1 MMHPHAIWALLLLA
15 FGVPAHANVA
25 VCKDPRGRI
34 IGMPGSVAGGKRI
47 DVEDG
52 MSGGVFTF
60 RWTKGVKAAQV
71 VAMGTPPSS
80 PQVED
85 ALVVFESPA
94 QVTFLVL
101 HSSSVWL
108 YSVYPA
114 LGRMVLTAHNDGLA
128 GGTDGAV
135 AKVFDGA
142 CQVTLD

>member
-1 MMHPHAIWALLLLA
+1 MKYWCAISAALLLA
-15 FGVPAHANVA
+15 FATPAHASVA

-85 ALVVFESPA
+85 ALVVFETPA

-101 HSSSVWL
+101 HGSSVWL

-128 GGTDGAV
+128 GGTDRAGAK
-135 AKVFDGA
+135 AIRRAG
-142 CQVTLD
+142 